1 MSTKSDQLH
10 NEKTGAYEVTDA
22 DFDADF
28 ALMKAQGVTP
38 LVDITDAKY
47 SSKLIP
53 TNTAGNF
60 KDSKIRSNLNN
71 TKNSF

>member
-1 MSTKSDQLH
+1 MSTKSDQLN

-28 ALMKAQGVTP
+28 ALVKAQGITP
-38 LVDITDAKY
+38 LVDVAGAKF
-47 SSKLIP
+47 SSKLMP

-60 KDSKIRSNLNN
+60 KEGKIRSNLSN